1 MRRPQPPVDGEIT
14 AASLLM
20 IDQLISGLSGLTDT
34 QIAQLAASAV
44 AMITLA
50 VYYRAP
56 AWLFGPDAKF
66 WNPLRRVIVPLLD
79 RIAKTHGDE
88 LGLPDD
94 LDYAAYE
101 LAQSE
106 FAAQVEAG
114 VDDVGEALAES
125 GYTRMPLAALKS
137 LPDGRI
143 ERASWARRDG
153 LLASTQTHVMI
164 FEAPPASTG
173 VEIYAHTEPNALNP
187 LRAWA
192 HYRGRGYDP
201 EAGGDIVR
209 EWLDEETEFDHTT
222 TLPDE

>member
-1 MRRPQPPVDGEIT
+1 
-14 AASLLM
+14 M

-79 RIAKTHGDE
+79 RVAKTHGND

-94 LDYAAYE
+94 LDYTAYE
-101 LAQSE
+101 LARSE
-106 FAAQVEAG
+106 FAAQVDATAYE
-114 VDDVGEALAES
+114 VGEALAAA
-125 GYTRMPLAALKS
+125 GYRRMPLAALKT
-137 LPDGRI
+137 LPDGRV
-143 ERASWARRDG
+143 ERASWAWRDS

-164 FEAPPASTG
+164 FEAPPNRGGAST
-173 VEIYAHTEPNALNP
+173 VEVYAHVEPNALNP

-201 EAGGDIVR
+201 EAGGDVVR
-209 EWLDEETEFDHTT
+209 EWLDEQTEFDYTT